1 MLLALPGLNAVAQ
14 DTPTPGGTL
23 TIAFVPLTTDIDVN
37 ARNVSTLNEQAQY
50 FYETLFD
57 RNGNG
62 EIVPLLVADFEVS
75 EDGLVHTW
83 TLQPDVTFHDGSAFD
98 AEAVKWNLE
107 RKIELQQP
115 LWDLIPFDT
124 IEVIDP
130 LTVQV
135 TLTRPS
141 PGMYGVLAAK
151 TLSMYSPT
159 FAQEVGDEG
168 LKSQA
173 SGTGPF
179 MVETFVPNEDLVLTK
194 NPNYW
199 QEGLPYLDSVVF
211 RAVPD
216 INARAIQLEAG
227 DVDMALDLAIQDV
240 ERLRTNSDDP
250 RRRGSRLAA
259 VLHHHEQRQGAARRR
274 PRAPGAQLRG
284 RQGRDHPGRLPR
296 PLRDG
301 GRGRL
306 SQPRVEG
313 FVSAGSYAYDPEQ
326 AAALLEEAGWV
337 DGDGDGIREKDGQPL
352 NLTLHTRR
360 GGAAGDIEIAELV
373 QGMLQ
378 QVGVGVE
385 IIVLDSAAFI
395 AEVTKPVEEATYDL
409 VNLTVGTFTGDAEYI
424 METFYACDSAAP
436 RYYNRAYFCDEE
448 VDQLIE
454 ESSAIPDPGR
464 PQRDLRRRRTAR
476 LRAGADH
483 HALRRDRDGG
493 HADQRPGGLP
503 RASRRQ
509 LARQVRL
516 DSAGGVTTT
525 PLTHLPL
532 SRAPR
537 ERGSGDVRAGAGSA
551 RNVCLDS
558 TSGSLHCSDTSCG
571 AC

>member
-1 MLLALPGLNAVAQ
+1 MPRRRMHGNAIRQSTRNALSLAIILALLLALPGLNAAAQ
-14 DTPTPGGTL
+14 DAPTPGGTL

-57 RNGNG
+57 RDGNG
-62 EIVPLLVADFEVS
+62 DVMPLLVADFEVS
-75 EDGLVHTW
+75 DDGLVHTW

-115 LWDLIPFDT
+115 LWDLIPFDS

-151 TLSMYSPT
+151 TWSMYSPT

-227 DVDMALDLAIQDV
+227 DVDMALDLAVQDV
-240 ERLRTNSDDP
+240 ERLRTNSEI
-250 RRRGSRLAA
+250 RVEEGAGSRQYYITMNNAKAPLDDVRVRQALNYA
-259 VLHHHEQRQGAARRR
+259 VDKEGIVQAVFL
-274 PRAPGAQLRG
+274 G
-284 RQGRDHPGRLPR
+284 RYATVAEAVYLNPA
-296 PLRDG
+296 
-301 GRGRL
+301 
-306 SQPRVEG
+306 VEG
-313 FVSAGSYAYDPEQ
+313 FVAAGSYAYDPEQ

-337 DGDGDGIREKDGQPL
+337 DADGDGIREKDGQPL

-409 VNLTVGTFTGDAEYI
+409 VSLTVGTFTGDAEYI

-454 ESSAIPDPGR
+454 ESSAIPTLEGR
-464 PQRDLRRRRTAR
+464 NEIYAEVVQRVFEQAPILMLFDVIETAAMR
-476 LRAGADH
+476 NNVQGVYLEPAGVNWPAKY
-483 HALRRDRDGG
+483 AWIQQEG
-493 HADQRPGGLP
+493 
-503 RASRRQ
+503 
-509 LARQVRL
+509 
-516 DSAGGVTTT
+516 
-525 PLTHLPL
+525 
-532 SRAPR
+532 
-537 ERGSGDVRAGAGSA
+537 
-551 RNVCLDS
+551 
-558 TSGSLHCSDTSCG
+558 
-571 AC
+571 

>member
-1 MLLALPGLNAVAQ
+1 MRTTRGRGTLLSLAIVLTVLLGLPGLSAVAQ
-14 DTPTPGGTL
+14 GTPTPGGTL

-57 RNGNG
+57 RNGAG
-62 EIVPLLVADFEVS
+62 EIVPLLVADSEVS

-124 IEVIDP
+124 IEVVDP

-151 TLSMYSPT
+151 TFSMYSPT

-179 MVETFVPNEDLVLTK
+179 TVETFVPNEDLVLTK

-227 DVDMALDLAIQDV
+227 DVNMALDLAVQDV
-240 ERLRTNSDDP
+240 ERLRTNSAI
-250 RRRGSRLAA
+250 RVEEGAGSRQYYITMNNAKTPLDDVRVRQALNYA
-259 VLHHHEQRQGAARRR
+259 VDKEGIVQAVFL
-274 PRAPGAQLRG
+274 G
-284 RQGRDHPGRLPR
+284 RYATVAEAVYLNPV
-296 PLRDG
+296 
-301 GRGRL
+301 
-306 SQPRVEG
+306 VEG

-326 AAALLEEAGWV
+326 AATLLEEAGWV
-337 DGDGDGIREKDGQPL
+337 DADGDGIREKDGQPL

-395 AEVTKPVEEATYDL
+395 AEVTKPVEEATYNL

-448 VDQLIE
+448 VDQMIE
-454 ESSAIPDPGR
+454 ESSAIPTLEGR
-464 PQRDLRRRRTAR
+464 NEIYANIVQRVYEQAPVIMLFDVIETAAMQTDVQGVY
-476 LRAGADH
+476 LEPAGVNWPAKY
-483 HALRRDRDGG
+483 AWI
-493 HADQRPGGLP
+493 Q
-503 RASRRQ
+503 Q
-509 LARQVRL
+509 
-516 DSAGGVTTT
+516 AG
-525 PLTHLPL
+525 
-532 SRAPR
+532 
-537 ERGSGDVRAGAGSA
+537 
-551 RNVCLDS
+551 
-558 TSGSLHCSDTSCG
+558 
-571 AC
+571 

>member
-1 MLLALPGLNAVAQ
+1 MRTTRVRGTLVSLAIILTLLLALPGLHATAQ
-14 DTPTPGGTL
+14 DAPTPGGTL

-57 RNGNG
+57 RNGAG

-115 LWDLIPFDT
+115 LWDLIPFDS

-130 LTVQV
+130 QTVEV

-141 PGMYGVLAAK
+141 PGVYGVLAAK
-151 TLSMYSPT
+151 TFSMYSPT

-179 MVETFVPNEDLVLTK
+179 TVETFVPNEDLVLTK

-199 QEGLPYLDSVVF
+199 QDGLPYLDSVVF

-227 DVDMALDLAIQDV
+227 DVNMALDLAVQDV
-240 ERLRTNSDDP
+240 ERLRTNNAI
-250 RRRGSRLAA
+250 RVEEGAGSRQYYITMNNAKAPLDDVRVRQALNYA
-259 VLHHHEQRQGAARRR
+259 VDKEGIVQAVFLGHYATVAEAVYLNPA
-274 PRAPGAQLRG
+274 
-284 RQGRDHPGRLPR
+284 
-296 PLRDG
+296 
-301 GRGRL
+301 
-306 SQPRVEG
+306 VEG
-313 FVSAGSYAYDPEQ
+313 FVSAGSYAYDPAQ
-326 AAALLEEAGWV
+326 AAALLDEAGWV
-337 DGDGDGIREKDGQPL
+337 DADGDGIREKDGQPL

-454 ESSAIPDPGR
+454 ESSAIPTLEGR
-464 PQRDLRRRRTAR
+464 NEIYADIVQRVYEQAPILMLFDVIETAAMQNDVQGVY
-476 LRAGADH
+476 LEPAGVNWPAKY
-483 HALRRDRDGG
+483 AWIQQEG
-493 HADQRPGGLP
+493 
-503 RASRRQ
+503 
-509 LARQVRL
+509 
-516 DSAGGVTTT
+516 
-525 PLTHLPL
+525 
-532 SRAPR
+532 
-537 ERGSGDVRAGAGSA
+537 
-551 RNVCLDS
+551 
-558 TSGSLHCSDTSCG
+558 
-571 AC
+571 

>member
-1 MLLALPGLNAVAQ
+1 MRYTKARGALVSLAIILALMTALPARNALAQ
-14 DTPTPGGTL
+14 DAPTPGGTL

-57 RNGNG
+57 RDANGD
-62 EIVPLLVADFEVS
+62 VQPLLAEDFEVS
-75 EDGLVHTW
+75 DDGLVHTW
-83 TLQPDVTFHDGSAFD
+83 TLQPDVTFHEGSTFD

-107 RKIELQQP
+107 RKIELEQP
-115 LWDLIPFDT
+115 LWDLIPFDS

-151 TLSMYSPT
+151 TWSMYSPT

-216 INARAIQLEAG
+216 ISTRAIQLEAG

-240 ERLRTNSDDP
+240 ERLRTNSDL
-250 RRRGSRLAA
+250 RVEEGVGSRQYYITMNNAKAPLDDVRVRQALNHAVDKEGIIQAVFLGRYATLAEA
-259 VLHHHEQRQGAARRR
+259 VYLNPA
-274 PRAPGAQLRG
+274 
-284 RQGRDHPGRLPR
+284 
-296 PLRDG
+296 
-301 GRGRL
+301 
-306 SQPRVEG
+306 VEG
-313 FVSAGSYAYDPEQ
+313 FVAAGSYAYDPEQ

-337 DGDGDGIREKDGQPL
+337 DADGNGIREKDGQPL

-360 GGAAGDIEIAELV
+360 GGTAGDIEIAELV

-409 VNLTVGTFTGDAEYI
+409 VSLTVGTFTGDAEYI

-454 ESSAIPDPGR
+454 ESSAIPTLEGR
-464 PQRDLRRRRTAR
+464 NEIYAEVVQRVYEQAPIIMLFDVLETAAMR
-476 LRAGADH
+476 NNVQGVYFEPAGVNWPAKY
-483 HALRRDRDGG
+483 AWIQQEG
-493 HADQRPGGLP
+493 
-503 RASRRQ
+503 
-509 LARQVRL
+509 
-516 DSAGGVTTT
+516 
-525 PLTHLPL
+525 
-532 SRAPR
+532 
-537 ERGSGDVRAGAGSA
+537 
-551 RNVCLDS
+551 
-558 TSGSLHCSDTSCG
+558 
-571 AC
+571 

>member
-1 MLLALPGLNAVAQ
+1 MRYAKARGMLLPLIIIMVLMTALPGLNAQAQ
-14 DTPTPGGTL
+14 DEPTPGGTL

-50 FYETLFD
+50 VYETLFD
-57 RNGNG
+57 RDASGD
-62 EIVPLLVADFEVS
+62 VQPLLVADFEVS
-75 EDGLVHTW
+75 DDGLVHTW

-115 LWDLIPFDT
+115 LWDLIPFDA

-151 TLSMYSPT
+151 TWSMYSPT

-227 DVDMALDLAIQDV
+227 DVNMALDLAIQDV
-240 ERLRTNSDDP
+240 ERLRTNTDI
-250 RRRGSRLAA
+250 RVEEGAGSRQYYITMNNAKAPLDDVKVRQALNYAVDKEGIIQAVFLGRYATLAEA
-259 VLHHHEQRQGAARRR
+259 VYLN
-274 PRAPGAQLRG
+274 PV
-284 RQGRDHPGRLPR
+284 
-296 PLRDG
+296 
-301 GRGRL
+301 
-306 SQPRVEG
+306 VEG
-313 FVSAGSYAYDPEQ
+313 FVAAGSYAYDPEQ

-337 DGDGDGIREKDGQPL
+337 DGDSDGIREKDGQPL

-436 RYYNRAYFCDEE
+436 RYYNRAYYCDEE
-448 VDQLIE
+448 VDQMIE
-454 ESSAIPDPGR
+454 ESSTIPTLEGR
-464 PQRDLRRRRTAR
+464 NEIYAEVVQRVFDQAPVLMLFDVVETAAMQTDVQGVY
-476 LRAGADH
+476 LEPAGVNWPAKY
-483 HALRRDRDGG
+483 AWIQQEG
-493 HADQRPGGLP
+493 
-503 RASRRQ
+503 
-509 LARQVRL
+509 
-516 DSAGGVTTT
+516 
-525 PLTHLPL
+525 
-532 SRAPR
+532 
-537 ERGSGDVRAGAGSA
+537 
-551 RNVCLDS
+551 
-558 TSGSLHCSDTSCG
+558 
-571 AC
+571 

>member
-1 MLLALPGLNAVAQ
+1 MRTINGRGTLLSLAIVLAVLLGLPGLSAVAQ

-57 RNGNG
+57 RSGENGAI
-62 EIVPLLVADFEVS
+62 EPLLVESFEVS

-107 RKIELQQP
+107 RKIELEQP
-115 LWDLIPFDT
+115 LWDLIPFES
-124 IEVIDP
+124 IEVVDP
-130 LTVQV
+130 LTVEV

-151 TLSMYSPT
+151 TFSMYSPT

-216 INARAIQLEAG
+216 ISTRAIQLEAG
-227 DVDMALDLAIQDV
+227 DVDMALDLAVQDV
-240 ERLRTNSDDP
+240 ERLRANTDLRVDEGV
-250 RRRGSRLAA
+250 GSRQYYITMNNAKAPLDDVLVRQALNHA
-259 VLHHHEQRQGAARRR
+259 VDKEGIIQAVFL
-274 PRAPGAQLRG
+274 G
-284 RQGRDHPGRLPR
+284 RYATVAEAVYLNPA
-296 PLRDG
+296 
-301 GRGRL
+301 
-306 SQPRVEG
+306 VEG
-313 FVSAGSYAYDPEQ
+313 FVAAGSYAYDPEQ

-337 DGDGDGIREKDGQPL
+337 DADGDGIREKDGQPL

-360 GGAAGDIEIAELV
+360 GGTAGDIEIAELV

-409 VNLTVGTFTGDAEYI
+409 VSLTVGTFTGDAEYI

-436 RYYNRAYFCDEE
+436 RYYNRAYFCDED
-448 VDQLIE
+448 VDALIE
-454 ESSAIPDPGR
+454 ESSAIPTLEGR
-464 PQRDLRRRRTAR
+464 NEIYADVVQRVYEQAPIIMLFDVIETAAMR
-476 LRAGADH
+476 NTVQGVYFEPAGVNWPAKY
-483 HALRRDRDGG
+483 AWI
-493 HADQRPGGLP
+493 Q
-503 RASRRQ
+503 Q
-509 LARQVRL
+509 
-516 DSAGGVTTT
+516 
-525 PLTHLPL
+525 
-532 SRAPR
+532 
-537 ERGSGDVRAGAGSA
+537 
-551 RNVCLDS
+551 
-558 TSGSLHCSDTSCG
+558 
-571 AC
+571 